1 MQATEFD
8 YVIVGAGSAG
18 CVLADML
25 SRDGRHRVLL
35 LEAGGSD
42 ARLWIKVPIG
52 YAFNVSNPDLNWGY
66 ATQPDAGLGA
76 RSIPWPRGR
85 VIGGSGSIN
94 AMAYVRGLPRDFDDW
109 AAAGAAG
116 WGWDR
121 VRAVYEAMETRH
133 TPDATGRRRAQ
144 GSGPV
149 WVSDLSDQMHPFS
162 RTFLDAAR
170 EAGLPLS
177 DDMNA
182 GAGEG
187 VTYYRSSVRRGRRW
201 SSADAFL
208 RAAMRRPNLTVI
220 TGADVRR
227 IDGLR
232 GQGNALRYR
241 HKGRDHIVRARREI
255 ILSAGAINTPKLLQ
269 LSGIGPGALLQS
281 RGIPVVRD
289 LPQVGQG
296 LQDHLAVSYQF
307 HATRPTLNASLGTW
321 RGQIRA
327 GLAYA
332 LRRRGPLAVP
342 VNQVGGFVRSAPDR
356 DAPDV
361 QLFCNPASYEM
372 SSKGRPVLDRE
383 QGYLISAQPCRPTSR
398 GAVRIASADP
408 DAAPLID
415 AQSLTTRADRDAALQ
430 ASRLLQRLAT
440 APSLRAVTR
449 AAKAPDLSQLDD
461 AGLMEEF
468 RARASTVYH
477 ASCTCR
483 MGHSPRDS
491 VLDARLRVHGVPGLR
506 VVDASAFPNVTS
518 GNTNAP
524 TMMLAMR
531 AAELILQDAD

>member
-1 MQATEFD
+1 MEVSQFD

-25 SRDGRHRVLL
+25 TRDGRHSVLL

-52 YAFNVSNPDLNWGY
+52 YAFNVSNPRLNWGY
-66 ATQPDAGLGA
+66 ATQPDPGLGG
-76 RSIPWPRGR
+76 RSITWPRGR

-109 AAAGAAG
+109 EAAGATG
-116 WGWDR
+116 WGWDA
-121 VRAVYEAMETRH
+121 VCAVYDRMETRH
-133 TPDATGRRRAQ
+133 APDATGRRTVQ
-144 GSGPV
+144 GDGPV

-162 RTFLDAAR
+162 RTFLKAAE
-170 EAGLPLS
+170 EAALPRS

-182 GAGEG
+182 GTCEG
-187 VTYYRSSVRRGRRW
+187 VAYYRSSVRHGRRW

-208 RAAMRRPNLTVI
+208 RAALRRSNLTVR

-227 IDGLR
+227 IEGLN
-232 GQGNALRYR
+232 GQGNSLRYR
-241 HKGRDHIVRARREI
+241 HKGRDCTVRARREI
-255 ILSAGAINTPKLLQ
+255 ILSAGAINTPKILQ
-269 LSGIGPGALLQS
+269 LSGLGPGALLHA

-289 LPQVGQG
+289 LPQVGHG

-307 HATRPTLNASLGTW
+307 HATRPTLNASLGTLT
-321 RGQIRA
+321 GQMRA

-342 VNQVGGFVRSAPDR
+342 VNQVGGFVRSDPDKA
-356 DAPDV
+356 APDV

-372 SSKGRPVLDRE
+372 SPEGRPRLDRE

-398 GAVRIASADP
+398 GAVRVASADP
-408 DAAPLID
+408 DHAPLIE
-415 AQSLTTRADRDAALQ
+415 ARSLTTQADCDAALQ
-430 ASRLLQRLAT
+430 ASRVLQRFAA

-449 AAKAPDLSQLDD
+449 AAKAPDLTELDD
-461 AGLMEEF
+461 AGLMDVF

-483 MGHSPRDS
+483 MGHSAQDS

-531 AAELILQDAD
+531 AAELILQDAG

>member
-1 MQATEFD
+1 MQDSEFD

-52 YAFNVSNPDLNWGY
+52 YAFNVSNPRLNWGY
-66 ATQPDAGLGA
+66 ATQPDAGLGG
-76 RSIPWPRGR
+76 RSTPWPRGR

-109 AAAGAAG
+109 AAAGATG
-116 WGWDR
+116 WGWDS
-121 VRAVYEAMETRH
+121 VRAVYGQMETRH
-133 TPDATGRRRAQ
+133 APDATGRRTVQ
-144 GSGPV
+144 GNGPV

-162 RTFLDAAR
+162 RIFLDAAR
-170 EAGLPLS
+170 EVGLPLS
-177 DDMNA
+177 EDMNA
-182 GAGEG
+182 DEGEG
-187 VTYYRSSVRRGRRW
+187 VTYYRSSVRHGRRW

-208 RAAMRRPNLTVI
+208 RAARPRSNLTVRS
-220 TGADVRR
+220 GAHVQR
-227 IDGLR
+227 IEGLR
-232 GQGNALRYR
+232 GQGNTLCYR
-241 HKGRDHIVRARREI
+241 HKGRNHIACARREI
-255 ILSAGAINTPKLLQ
+255 MLSAGAINTPKLLQ

-281 RGIPVVRD
+281 HGIPVVRD
-289 LPQVGQG
+289 LPQVGGG

-307 HATRPTLNASLGTW
+307 HATCPTLNAALGTMTG
-321 RGQIRA
+321 RLRA
-327 GLAYA
+327 GLHYA

-342 VNQVGGFVRSAPDR
+342 VNQVGGFVRSAPDKG
-356 DAPDV
+356 APDV

-372 SSKGRPVLDRE
+372 SPEGRPKLDRA

-398 GAVRIASADP
+398 GAVRIASPNP
-408 DAAPLID
+408 DEAPLIE
-415 AQSLTTRADRDAALQ
+415 ANSLTTVADRDAALQ
-430 ASRLLQRLAT
+430 ASQLLQTFAA
-440 APSLRAVTR
+440 APSLRAVTT
-449 AAKAPDLSQLDD
+449 AAKSPDLTQLDN
-461 AGLMEEF
+461 AGLMEVF

-483 MGHSPRDS
+483 MGRTAQDS

-531 AAELILQDAD
+531 AAELILQDAG

>member
-1 MQATEFD
+1 MQASEFD

-18 CVLADML
+18 CVLAERL
-25 SRDGRHRVLL
+25 SRSGGHSVLL

-52 YAFNVSNPDLNWGY
+52 YAFNVGNPVLNWGY
-66 ATQPDAGLGA
+66 ATQPDAGLDG
-76 RSIPWPRGR
+76 RRVSWPRGR
-85 VIGGSGSIN
+85 VVGGSGSIN

-109 AAAGAAG
+109 AAAGATG
-116 WGWDR
+116 WGWDN
-121 VRAVYEAMETRH
+121 VREIYDRMETRY
-133 TPDATGRRRAQ
+133 TPDATGGRTAQ
-144 GSGPV
+144 GDGPV

-162 RTFLDAAR
+162 RSFLDAAR
-170 EAGLPLS
+170 DTGLPLS

-182 GAGEG
+182 GEG
-187 VTYYRSSVRRGRRW
+187 VSYYRSTVRGGRRW

-208 RAAMRRPNLTVI
+208 RDARRRANLTVC
-220 TGADVRR
+220 TGADAHR
-227 IDGLR
+227 IEGLT
-232 GQGNALRYR
+232 GAGNVLRYR
-241 HKGRDHIVRARREI
+241 HRGYDCTVRARGEI

-269 LSGIGPGALLQS
+269 LSGIGPGALLRS
-281 RGIPVVRD
+281 HGIPVLRD
-289 LPQVGQG
+289 LLQVGSG

-307 HATRPTLNASLGTW
+307 HATRPTLNAALGTLTG
-321 RGQIRA
+321 RLRA
-327 GLAYA
+327 GLEYV

-356 DAPDV
+356 AGPDV
-361 QLFCNPASYEM
+361 QLFCNPVSYEM
-372 SSKGRPVLDRE
+372 SPAGLPVLDHE
-383 QGYLISAQPCRPTSR
+383 QGYLISAQPCRPTSH
-398 GAVRIASADP
+398 GAVRIASPDP
-408 DAAPLID
+408 DDAPLIEANSLATD
-415 AQSLTTRADRDAALQ
+415 ADCDAALR
-430 ASRLLQRLAT
+430 ASRLLQRFAA

-449 AAKAPDLSQLDD
+449 TAKAPDLTRLDD
-461 AGLMEEF
+461 AGLMDVF

-483 MGHSPRDS
+483 MGHGPSDS

-531 AAELILQDAD
+531 AADLILQDAG